1 MPKLHELL
9 AGYEST
15 TGQASKVRGELMTTL
30 EKKRHLF
37 EGRKKTFRPQA
48 ENTEPQVEAEQ
59 EIQSTIGSEIRWV
72 SKYLAK
78 AADVAY
84 QIDVANTSAKADVVT
99 DNGDVVLKDVPTTTL
114 LQLAKR
120 IAEWKELIVAIP
132 TLDPAKGF
140 KEDKAHGQGHW
151 VAREVVKPRTVKTK
165 KVYVKYEAT
174 KEHPAQTELLDAD
187 VPTGT
192 TLEQEWSGLITPSMK
207 ADLLDRVETLYRAV
221 NQARSKAND
230 FALETQGKK
239 IGEDLLNFVFKP
251 LLGD

>member
-9 AGYEST
+9 AVYEST
-15 TGQASKVRGELMTTL
+15 TGQASKVRGELMVTF

-37 EGRKKTFRPQA
+37 EGRKKTFRSLA

-59 EIQSTIGSEIRWV
+59 EIQSTIAHEIRWI

-78 AADVAY
+78 STDVAY
-84 QIDVANTSAKADVVT
+84 QIDVANTAAKADVV
-99 DNGDVVLKDVPTTTL
+99 DDDGNVLLKDVPTTTL

-120 IAEWKELIVAIP
+120 VAEWKDLIVAIP

-140 KEDKAHGQGHW
+140 TEDKAHGEGHW
-151 VAREVVKPRTVKTK
+151 MARDVVKPRTVKTK
-165 KVYVKYEAT
+165 KVYIKYEAT

-187 VPTGT
+187 VQTGT

-230 FALETQGKK
+230 HVIETQEKK
-239 IGEDLLNFVFKP
+239 IGGQLLDYVFEP
-251 LLGD
+251 LLGA